1 MELKIGQKQQQ
12 KPAILTKIDSICEKK
27 LLFSQF
33 VLKGGKNTWMLWLS
47 TVKGNAVP
55 LNNCEEIF

>member
-1 MELKIGQKQQQ
+1 MELKIGQKQQQQ

-33 VLKGGKNTWMLWLS
+33 VLKGGKKYMNVMI
-47 TVKGNAVP
+47 VY
-55 LNNCEEIF
+55 C

>member
-1 MELKIGQKQQQ
+1 MELKIGQKQQQQ

-33 VLKGGKNTWMLWLS
+33 VLKGGKNT
-47 TVKGNAVP
+47 
-55 LNNCEEIF
+55 